1 MKRYSSAF
9 LTLILVPFLILT
21 SCKKLNQ
28 PTELGSN
35 LLPGVD
41 NIHTFERFLST
52 QTNNAPFYDT
62 IRTNSSDIAAVG
74 ALNDPEFGQTNAS
87 LYFNLSSTVYGT
99 YPFKVDRPNVND
111 PNYLS
116 IDSMVLSLS
125 YKGSYGDSNAPQTL
139 HVYEIAQDP
148 TFNDTVLNTFTR
160 PDINTTGSELGS
172 TTFTPANLKDS
183 VPEVLK
189 VGDTVRNANIIR
201 IRFNN
206 NSLAQRFANY
216 DTIPGSANS
225 GFATDSMFR
234 ALFRGLAIKSDNAT
248 GSGNLSYIKIDDNT
262 NTRLT
267 IYFRSVRNGVKD
279 TTALNFVHSVNGQAN
294 IVVRSPGGNYANYL
308 TNGPSED
315 DKIYLQSTPGSYVGI
330 KIPGLDS
337 FGNKVIHRAE
347 LIATVLPSA
356 LSNIFTP
363 PSRLILDRLNATH
376 DTAFM
381 LQNDLVAS
389 TATGSLSIDYTSFGG
404 ELESGN
410 IYRFNISR
418 YVQAIV
424 TKHEHNDSLRI
435 YAPVRTI
442 LRNTNL
448 GQFISIPVLN
458 AVGNGRV
465 VLGGGNYSDPAL
477 RLRLRIIYSDL

>member
-1 MKRYSSAF
+1 MKRYSLAF
-9 LTLILVPFLILT
+9 LTLILVPFLILQ

-28 PTELGSN
+28 PTELGGN

-41 NIHTFERFLST
+41 NIHTFETFLGT

-62 IRTNSSDIAAVG
+62 TRTSTSDFAAIG

-87 LYFNLSSTVYGT
+87 LYFNLSSSVYGS
-99 YPFKVDRPNVND
+99 YPFKVDRQNVND

-125 YKGSYGDSNAPQTL
+125 YNGAYGDSNAPQTV
-139 HVYEIAQDP
+139 HVFEIAQDP
-148 TFNDTVLNTFTR
+148 TFSDTVFNTFTR

-172 TTFTPANLKDS
+172 TTFIPSSLKDS

-206 NSLAQRFANY
+206 NSLGQRLAGY
-216 DTIPGSANS
+216 DTIPGSPNG
-225 GFATDSMFR
+225 GFASDSIFR
-234 ALFRGLAIKSDNAT
+234 TLFRGLAIKSDNAS
-248 GSGNLSYIKIDDNT
+248 GSGNLSYIKIGDT
-262 NTRLT
+262 KNTRLT
-267 IYFRSVRNGVKD
+267 IYFRSLRNGVKD
-279 TTALNFVHSVNGQAN
+279 TTALNFVHLVNGQAN
-294 IVVRSPGGNYANYL
+294 VIVRTPSGNYANYL
-308 TNGPSED
+308 ANGPGQD
-315 DKIYLQSTPGSYVGI
+315 DKIYLQSTPGSYAAI
-330 KIPGLDS
+330 KIPGLDT

-363 PSRLILDRLNATH
+363 PARLILDRINSTH

-389 TATGSLSIDYTSFGG
+389 TATGSLSIDYATFGG
-404 ELESGN
+404 NLMTDN
-410 IYRFNISR
+410 TYRFNISR
-418 YVQAIV
+418 YVQSIV

-448 GQFISIPVLN
+448 GQFISVPVLN
-458 AVGNGRV
+458 AVGEGRV
-465 VLGGGNYSDPAL
+465 ILGGGNFSDPAL